1 MHILRWTFLLFTL
14 CGCFPPPSWKTPRR
28 KFLYKI
34 YTVFSLLVLNTF
46 FLCLIMDMIYNVEN
60 IDDFSD
66 NFHVTVG
73 SFLISIKV
81 SIILIY
87 RESFVR
93 LRDTLQKE
101 PLLPMNQQEFEIL
114 LRFDKITD
122 WNTLGYM
129 TILMTSNF
137 YLFMESLLTYKKRQL
152 TYRTWV
158 PYDYSS
164 ASAFLLTL
172 LYQSLFTTICSFGCV
187 ATDSLYSGL
196 LIHIT
201 CQFEILEHR
210 LKNIE
215 SNQNYSV
222 KLCVRHH
229 NHIYKSVRRFISL
242 LTTSQRNKIY
252 NFFAVTCSYLRAYR
266 FGEMVNEE
274 FRTIMFFQFY
284 TSLCMV
290 CFNLYQVTQIEID
303 SNIIGRILF
312 MNYSLTQIFYYCWF
326 GNEVKLKSL
335 ELSDVI
341 FRSDWTSLNLNVKRA
356 FLMLMRRAMR
366 PIEFTSI
373 YVVSVNLE
381 SFMTLLKTSYSVFS
395 VFQQSRES

>member
-1 MHILRWTFLLFTL
+1 MHILRWTFLLLTL
-14 CGCFPPPSWKTPRR
+14 CGCFPPPSWKTPRK

-73 SFLISIKV
+73 SFLTTIKV
-81 SIILIY
+81 SVMLIY

-129 TILMTSNF
+129 MILMTSNF

-172 LYQSLFTTICSFGCV
+172 LYQSLFTAICSFGCV

-196 LIHIT
+196 LIHIS

-222 KLCVRHH
+222 RLCVRHH
-229 NHIYKSVRRFISL
+229 DHIYK
-242 LTTSQRNKIY
+242 
-252 NFFAVTCSYLRAYR
+252 

-284 TSLCMV
+284 TSLCMI
-290 CFNLYQVTQIEID
+290 CFNLYQITQIEMD
-303 SNIIGRILF
+303 LNIIGKILF
-312 MNYSLTQIFYYCWF
+312 MNFSLMQIFYYCWF

-341 FRSDWTSLNLNVKRA
+341 FRTDWTSLNNNVKRA

-373 YVVSVNLE
+373 YVISVNLE